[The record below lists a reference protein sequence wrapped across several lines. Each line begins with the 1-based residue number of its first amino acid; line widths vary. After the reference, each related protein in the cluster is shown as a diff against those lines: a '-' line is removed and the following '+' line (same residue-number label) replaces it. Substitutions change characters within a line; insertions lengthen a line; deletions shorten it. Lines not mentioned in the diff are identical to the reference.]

1 MKRFVVVAAVLSAAL
16 APHFAAAQTPAP
28 AAPAPAP
35 AAQPAAPAAA
45 AAAPAGNPLKGSQK
59 VAMCQG
65 CHGIVGWRTAF
76 PEVYRVPKLGGQNAA
91 YVVAALKEYK
101 TGNRG
106 HPTMKAIAASLSDAD
121 MADIAAYYS
130 QAPLT
135 TASK

>member
-16 APHFAAAQTPAP
+16 APHFAVAQTPAP
-28 AAPAPAP
+28 AAPAPAA
-35 AAQPAAPAAA
+35 AAQPATPAAP